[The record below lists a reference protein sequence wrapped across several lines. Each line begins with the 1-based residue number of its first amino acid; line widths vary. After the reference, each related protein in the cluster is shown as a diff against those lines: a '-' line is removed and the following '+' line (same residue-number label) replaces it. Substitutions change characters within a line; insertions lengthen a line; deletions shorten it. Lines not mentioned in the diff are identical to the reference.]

1 MSVPVY
7 IPTNSFRG
15 SPKGVF
21 GAVVHFS
28 GFCKTKHISIQM
40 CKNVCSLNLTVL
52 NYLMCLIIT
61 DSLQVR
67 SQLNT
72 ILRQERG
79 KSVSP
84 HPPDGGWQDLR
95 KQVMAARRESAGGA
109 PPAPSEAGPGAQSS
123 LAFRPSK
130 TGSAGRD
137 RYRQR
142 FHFRTAFKTI
152 SLGLNHR
159 F

>member
-40 CKNVCSLNLTVL
+40 CKNVCSLNLTVF

-84 HPPDGGWQDLR
+84 HPLDGGWQDLR
-95 KQVMAARRESAGGA
+95 KQVTAAGRESAGGA

-130 TGSAGRD
+130 TGVCGAGSL
-137 RYRQR
+137 QA
-142 FHFRTAFKTI
+142 AFPFQN
-152 SLGLNHR
+152 SL
-159 F
+159 